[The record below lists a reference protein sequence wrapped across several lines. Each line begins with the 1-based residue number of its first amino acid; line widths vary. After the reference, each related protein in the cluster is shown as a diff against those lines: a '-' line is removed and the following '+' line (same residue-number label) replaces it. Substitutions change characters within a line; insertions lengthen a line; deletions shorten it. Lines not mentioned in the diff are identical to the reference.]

1 MVRQRIR
8 GLTVVASL
16 IGALALILALTV
28 GESFLDLAFGP
39 EFAAYAAEFSWMA
52 VYAWMV
58 LVFAGW
64 TVTLLAA
71 RKFKQQLYIQI
82 ATVLVVFISGLVLIP
97 SYGLMGAVESLLAGG
112 VVRLVLTAAVVRGV
126 IRAVAETT
134 YEHDVAQDG
143 PSAS

>member
-1 MVRQRIR
+1 
-8 GLTVVASL
+8 VVASL

-71 RKFKQQLYIQI
+71 RKFKEQLYIQI
-82 ATVLVVFISGLVLIP
+82 ATVVVVFVAGLVLIP
-97 SYGLMGAVESLLAGG
+97 PFGVMGAVESLLAGG
-112 VVRLVLTAAVVRGV
+112 VVRLILTASAVRGV
-126 IRAVAETT
+126 IQTLAETT
-134 YEHDVAQDG
+134 DSHDVAQDG
-143 PSAS
+143 SGAR